1 MRIKHK
7 PWAEP
12 FLESHKE
19 FVITLDNFNDKEVV
33 EFLNN
38 ENIYM
43 EIGTGKGG
51 FLLGMAKKNPDK
63 FYLGVEINETAAGFC
78 AKKIYENELKN
89 VKLINIDVKYLFD
102 HLPQNH
108 FDGIYLNFSDPW
120 PKERHAKRR
129 LTSPVF
135 LKKYDHIFK
144 MGKEI
149 QMKTDNRKLFE
160 YSLMSLVD
168 YGYKIKELS
177 LNLYEDD
184 HEDNVATEYETKFVK
199 MGKIIYRALFSCD

>member
-1 MRIKHK
+1 MRNRITILKEK
-7 PWAEP
+7 MLDEKRYASIEQARIITRIYKENETLSVPMKRALSLKAA
-12 FLESHKE
+12 LEEIEIGVEKE
-19 FVITLDNFNDKEVV
+19 ESVLVRAIEKIDELE
-33 EFLNN
+33 LS
-38 ENIYM
+38 NIYFIREDAM
-43 EIGTGKGG
+43 EIDKI
-51 FLLGMAKKNPDK
+51 LNKNISK
-63 FYLGVEINETAAGFC
+63 
-78 AKKIYENELKN
+78 
-89 VKLINIDVKYLFD
+89 
-102 HLPQNH
+102 
-108 FDGIYLNFSDPW
+108 IYLNFSDPW

-149 QMKTDNRKLFE
+149 QMKTDNHKLFE
-160 YSLMSLVD
+160 YSLRSLVD